1 MKLAPILSI
10 WGVGVV
16 SGDLRE
22 EKIYYCYP
30 PPFLDFFVFLLKLT
44 QRGQF
49 RATLCGE
56 FSALSSQIMED
67 YICMTWLE
75 SKYLCSSIP
84 LTNYTFPSLLQI
96 SESNTSPPTVCN
108 WKNSAYPTVHRSL
121 ILHFMSWQNWGPLFD
136 TCLWQSA
143 IRSLM
148 QVSRKS
154 HDCVTSLGTSMLG
167 GARLSVMMPSKSWL
181 SHVTV

>member
-16 SGDLRE
+16 SGDLGE

-30 PPFLDFFVFLLKLT
+30 PPFLVFFCVFLLNLT

-67 YICMTWLE
+67 
-75 SKYLCSSIP
+75 
-84 LTNYTFPSLLQI
+84 
-96 SESNTSPPTVCN
+96 
-108 WKNSAYPTVHRSL
+108 
-121 ILHFMSWQNWGPLFD
+121 
-136 TCLWQSA
+136 
-143 IRSLM
+143 
-148 QVSRKS
+148 
-154 HDCVTSLGTSMLG
+154 
-167 GARLSVMMPSKSWL
+167 
-181 SHVTV
+181 